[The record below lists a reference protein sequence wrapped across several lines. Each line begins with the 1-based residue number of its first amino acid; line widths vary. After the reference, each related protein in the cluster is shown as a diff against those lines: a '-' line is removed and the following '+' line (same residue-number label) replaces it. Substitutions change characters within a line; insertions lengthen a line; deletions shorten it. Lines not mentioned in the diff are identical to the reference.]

1 MLIRAWRLS
10 LFGSHH
16 IAPGTIG
23 HAMSPPQELENI
35 SPASPV
41 PLLEISGANKAYHG
55 IPALIDVS
63 LQLRGGEVHALIGE
77 NGAGKSTLIK
87 LLAGVLPADSID
99 IRVRGEPARFR
110 EALDAFGAGLR
121 FIHQELNVVPT
132 LSVAEN
138 IFLGQPYPSR
148 MGMFVRWTQL
158 SRQARAVLTRL
169 GVEHISPRQ
178 TMARL
183 SPGDQMLVKIASAF
197 AREEIASSTD
207 SEPRIYVMDEPTA
220 ALTAQEASLLFE
232 VIYRLREQGS
242 AVLYVTHRLDEIF
255 RIADRVTVLRD
266 GRVVATSSV
275 EDVAAAD
282 LIRQMTGRD
291 LQETYPGRE
300 PGTAVGERVLLDV
313 QGLTTHSVKGIS
325 FQLRAGEI
333 LGIAGLKSSGRTEL
347 LRALMRVDRA
357 VGGTIGLDSVPMYAR
372 SPAGSWK
379 QGLAYVPEER
389 RSQGLILT
397 RSVSDN
403 ITLPHLAKLSRH
415 GMWLNHRL
423 EQKTSESLGTSV
435 RLKAARVRQII
446 RQLSGGNQQKTLF
459 ARALAGS
466 PRVLLLDEPTRGV
479 DVGAKS
485 DIFALI
491 RQISASGTGIVMVSS
506 DLPELLGLCDRILI
520 MRKGCLVETVSA
532 DGLTEEQLL
541 ALCYGEVSHDNRPP
555 SR

>member
-197 AREEIASSTD
+197 AREEIASNTD

-313 QGLTTHSVKGIS
+313 QELTTHSVKGIS